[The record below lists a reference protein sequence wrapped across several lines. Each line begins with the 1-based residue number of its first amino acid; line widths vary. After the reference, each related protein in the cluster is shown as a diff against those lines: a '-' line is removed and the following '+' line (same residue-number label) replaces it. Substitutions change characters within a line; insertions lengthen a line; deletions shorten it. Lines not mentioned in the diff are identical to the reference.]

1 MKNELEAIE
10 ILEKI
15 FGGEA
20 KVKILRMFLFNKD
33 VAFDLDDIIIRTKL
47 KKDAVKKE
55 ILNLEKAGLLKK
67 KIFTKDVIPHKNKKT
82 KELKKK
88 VSGYEVDDTFPYIIP
103 LQNFLIHIN
112 PLKHN
117 DILKKISSVGKIKL
131 LVISGIFIQEY
142 ESRVDLLVVGDNLQ
156 DHKIVSAIKEIES
169 EIGKELRYV
178 IFNTEDFEYRL
189 GMMDKLVRDILDFP
203 HEKII
208 DKLDVR

>member
-15 FGGEA
+15 FGSTA
-20 KVKILRMFLFNKD
+20 KVKIMRMFLFNRETP
-33 VAFDLDDIIIRTKL
+33 FGLNDIIVRTKI
-47 KKDAVKKE
+47 KKEIVKKE
-55 ILNLEKAGLLKK
+55 IIGLEKAGLLKK
-67 KIFTKDVIPHKNKKT
+67 KSFTSEVPVKDKKT
-82 KELKKK
+82 NKALKKK
-88 VSGYEVDDTFPYIIP
+88 IVGWEVDENFPYLLP

-112 PLKHN
+112 PLKHT

-131 LVISGIFIQEY
+131 LVISGIFIQEF
-142 ESRVDLLVVGDNLQ
+142 ETRVDLLVVGDNLQ
-156 DHKIVSAIKEIES
+156 EHKIISAIREIES

-178 IFNTEDFEYRL
+178 IFSTEDFEYRL

-208 DKLDVR
+208 DKLEVR